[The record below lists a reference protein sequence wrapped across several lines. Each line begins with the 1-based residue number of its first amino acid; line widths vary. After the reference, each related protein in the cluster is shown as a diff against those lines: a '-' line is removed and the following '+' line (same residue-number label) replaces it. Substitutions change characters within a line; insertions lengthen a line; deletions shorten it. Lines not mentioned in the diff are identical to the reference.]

1 MIYKIVLQ
9 IVLFLIITTVTAREL
24 YGFDGILS
32 ALQNAISESS
42 FNAKVPTSDTTLNK
56 IRSLLSASK
65 ITDDLSGAAEKYSLK
80 GLNLYKSKKFE
91 EALNYFRYSSILNE
105 GRNTE
110 AYREDCRNLAKTFNH
125 LNRRDSSVFFFRKAA
140 NLSRELNDRAGIG
153 KAFNNIG
160 LMFWINSQYDSSVV
174 YFEKALKIREKLKNK
189 ENLASTLNNLGTVYY
204 QWAIYDKAIEYYVKA
219 LDINKELNNNTG
231 ISLVKTNIGL
241 VFQANKN
248 PEKAIESYRESLVF
262 AKASGKMEPEA
273 YVYNS
278 LGQAFLKFNPDSS
291 VYYFKK
297 AYKLYVDADYLGG
310 IMLSLQ
316 SLGQAYSIIKN
327 WQKAEEYFRRSLKIA
342 KERKVEMRI
351 AESYKFLGIIEKNKK
366 NFEPAKRYL
375 LKSIK
380 ISEKSDLKE
389 LLRDCYK
396 ELSELNAES
405 GNFEEAYS
413 DLRRYL
419 EFTTLI
425 ETEGVK
431 RKLDELKNR
440 FEYQHF
446 EKRLLDEKYTN
457 QKQQIILIASLVTL
471 IIFGVML
478 SILLKYNRRIKND
491 YKLLSEKNEFIRKQK
506 EELIGKNEKLD
517 EINRGK
523 DKLFSIIA
531 HDLRNPFFGLINYS
545 SMLKEEYAEL
555 SEEEKLEYIS
565 NLNKIS
571 QNTYNLLENLLHLSA
586 SRTGKIEFNPENVTL
601 RDVVMKSI
609 NLFSSQL
616 EEKNIKLTY
625 SFEDE
630 LQAYC
635 DENTVEIIIRNLLNN
650 AIKYTN
656 PGGHIDIKCEETAD
670 NVCIFIKDDGI
681 GMDKETKSEIF
692 SLSGVQSQKGTD
704 GEKGTGLGL
713 SLCYEF
719 VKKNNGTISFVSEPG
734 KGSTFEVRLP
744 KKVES

>member
-1 MIYKIVLQ
+1 
-9 IVLFLIITTVTAREL
+9 
-24 YGFDGILS
+24 
-32 ALQNAISESS
+32 
-42 FNAKVPTSDTTLNK
+42 
-56 IRSLLSASK
+56 
-65 ITDDLSGAAEKYSLK
+65 
-80 GLNLYKSKKFE
+80 
-91 EALNYFRYSSILNE
+91 
-105 GRNTE
+105 
-110 AYREDCRNLAKTFNH
+110 
-125 LNRRDSSVFFFRKAA
+125 
-140 NLSRELNDRAGIG
+140 
-153 KAFNNIG
+153 
-160 LMFWINSQYDSSVV
+160 MFWINSQYDSSVV
-174 YFEKALKIREKLKNK
+174 YFEKALRIREKLKNK

-219 LDINKELNNNTG
+219 LDINKELKNNTG

-248 PEKAIESYRESLVF
+248 PEKAIESYRESLVY
-262 AKASGKMEPEA
+262 AKASGELEPEA
-273 YVYNS
+273 YAYNS
-278 LGQAFLKFNPDSS
+278 LGQAFLKLNPDSA
-291 VYYFKK
+291 VYYFQK

-327 WQKAEEYFRRSLKIA
+327 WRKAEEYFLRSLKIA

-380 ISEKSDLKE
+380 ISEKSNLKE

-405 GNFEEAYS
+405 GNFEEAYV

-457 QKQQIILIASLVTL
+457 QKQQIILIASLIII

-555 SEEEKLEYIS
+555 SDEEKLEYIS

-586 SRTGKIEFNPENVTL
+586 SRTGKIEFNPVNVTL
-601 RDVVMKSI
+601 SDVVMKSI

-616 EEKNIKLTY
+616 EQKNIELTY
-625 SFEDE
+625 SFENE
-630 LQAYC
+630 QQAYC

-656 PGGHIDIKCEETAD
+656 PGGHINVKCETSSEH
-670 NVCIFIKDDGI
+670 VCIFIKDDGI

-719 VKKNNGTISFVSEPG
+719 VKKNNGTIFFVSEPG